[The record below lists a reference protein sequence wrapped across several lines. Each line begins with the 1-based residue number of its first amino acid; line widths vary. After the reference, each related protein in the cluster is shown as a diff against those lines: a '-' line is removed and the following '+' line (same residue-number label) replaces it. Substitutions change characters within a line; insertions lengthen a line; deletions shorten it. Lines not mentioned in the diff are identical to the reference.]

1 MRHIVWAESAAED
14 LREVIAWLLDRDAAG
29 AARSLLADVDR
40 RIKRVEEFPESG
52 RVVPALAR
60 EGITRYREVIVDPWR
75 VLYTV
80 TAENIRVLAF
90 IDSRRNTEDILLYR
104 GIR

>member
-14 LREVIAWLLDRDAAG
+14 LREAILWLLDRDAAG

-40 RIKRVEEFPESG
+40 RITRLEEFPESG
-52 RVVPALAR
+52 RVVPELAR
-60 EGITRYREVIVDPWR
+60 EGITRYREVIVDVWR

-80 TAENIRVLAF
+80 TAENITVLAF
-90 IDSRRNTEDILLYR
+90 IDSRRNIEDILLYR

>member
-1 MRHIVWAESAAED
+1 MRHIVWAEMAAED
-14 LREVIAWLLDRDAAG
+14 LREVIVWLLDRDAAG

-40 RIKRVEEFPESG
+40 RITRLEEFPESG
-52 RVVPALAR
+52 RVVPELAR
-60 EGITRYREVIVDPWR
+60 EGITRYREVIVDVWR

-80 TAENIRVLAF
+80 TAENITVLAF
-90 IDSRRNTEDILLYR
+90 IDSRRNIEDILLYR